1 MSQLVF
7 FFFVG
12 AILLKFSFTSLLEY
26 VELFLNHIFFQFIW
40 NVLAFVDL
48 GEYVSFQFIEFAT
61 KISRLLLCTFS
72 KIDSITNIHLVSN

>member
-7 FFFVG
+7 FFWGNIIEVFIYIFVG
-12 AILLKFSFTSLLEY
+12 ICWIIFKP
-26 VELFLNHIFFQFIW
+26 HFFQFIW

-61 KISRLLLCTFS
+61 KISRLLLCTFFQ
-72 KIDSITNIHLVSN
+72 NRLNY